1 MLNRDTDYQ
10 RNNFLISKERITRQ
24 VIAGCWLSVFLAGVY
39 LRKWDFLKPNT
50 LDSSLF
56 FEADFTVRNCFP
68 RKKSPK
74 CNIGSALLFVIY
86 DKGERL
92 VVKRQGTELH
102 KTHQGIHLG

>member
-56 FEADFTVRNCFP
+56 FLKQTSQSEIVFQE
-68 RKKSPK
+68 RKAQ
-74 CNIGSALLFVIY
+74 NVI
-86 DKGERL
+86 L
-92 VVKRQGTELH
+92 VQLYY
-102 KTHQGIHLG
+102 L